1 MDKVLTIVIL
11 SSGRLVYFKKTV
23 NSLRKT
29 RIDQNQTQILLF
41 LNGFGNEIKEDYREF
56 LQNSGFDFK
65 IFNEKGIKHSE
76 LVRLAIYKSRE
87 FDHIL
92 LCEDDWI
99 FSPNLSI
106 NEINRMKE
114 LSFFYRQVCFSNF
127 ERLNLIKKG
136 EVNQAYFTMNPSI
149 ISKLVRNKLIE
160 DYDWVGDMSILDELE
175 KNFAKTIGGDFGQS
189 HYLFES
195 SYFIVKHIDS
205 VRFQKWEK

>member
-106 NEINRMKE
+106 NEINRMQGNQTGEPSSLFFTPVYAPKAMDP
-114 LSFFYRQVCFSNF
+114 SFYIYKAA
-127 ERLNLIKKG
+127 LPK
-136 EVNQAYFTMNPSI
+136 Y
-149 ISKLVRNKLIE
+149 
-160 DYDWVGDMSILDELE
+160 
-175 KNFAKTIGGDFGQS
+175 
-189 HYLFES
+189 
-195 SYFIVKHIDS
+195 
-205 VRFQKWEK
+205 QK